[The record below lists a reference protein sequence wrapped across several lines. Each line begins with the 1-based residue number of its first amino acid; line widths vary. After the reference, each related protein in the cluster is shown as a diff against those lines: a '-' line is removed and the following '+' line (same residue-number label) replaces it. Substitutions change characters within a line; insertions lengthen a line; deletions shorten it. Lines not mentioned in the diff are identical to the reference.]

1 MLVQKTMLVRRRYR
15 CIGGPRGPRRGEG
28 SSSMRS
34 RKINFSTPRAV
45 HAFPI
50 KSCDDKDHFNLPPS
64 FPPSFP
70 PSVLPS
76 LRSILKE
83 GKAAG
88 HAICGGHVSG
98 MFGFFFTE
106 GPVRCFTDAA
116 KSDTVRQ
123 TPSCP
128 SSFLSL
134 VRAFSDGGSP
144 PTVHVCQPAFEQLL
158 SFHGFCVPP
167 WHTLVARSLLSGLDL
182 RFPPSPPTPD
192 LPAARPVDAGSLSDP
207 KPSLPP

>member
-1 MLVQKTMLVRRRYR
+1 
-15 CIGGPRGPRRGEG
+15 
-28 SSSMRS
+28 
-34 RKINFSTPRAV
+34 
-45 HAFPI
+45 
-50 KSCDDKDHFNLPPS
+50 PPS
-64 FPPSFP
+64 FP
-70 PSVLPS
+70 PS

-106 GPVRCFTDAA
+106 GPVRCFADAA

-134 VRAFSDGGSP
+134 VRAFSEEGSP
-144 PTVHVCQPAFEQLL
+144 PTVHLYQPAFEQLL
-158 SFHGFCVPP
+158 SLLVFCLPP
-167 WHTLVARSLLSGLDL
+167 WHILVAPSLLLGLGL
-182 RFPPSPPTPD
+182 RFPPSPPTFD

-207 KPSLPP
+207 KPSLTLPP